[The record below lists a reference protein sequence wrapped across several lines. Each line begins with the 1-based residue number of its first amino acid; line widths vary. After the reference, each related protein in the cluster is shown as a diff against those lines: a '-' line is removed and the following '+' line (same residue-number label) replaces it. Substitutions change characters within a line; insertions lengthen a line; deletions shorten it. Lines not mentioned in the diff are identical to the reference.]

1 MTLKLASVIPVWVVT
16 VIGAV
21 LVGTLVTGDASHESP
36 FADGGGHLDWL
47 SIVFAGAIILTFAI
61 QLAIQLKEGFVSR
74 VVASIVG
81 SLLILVIATA
91 VLWFT
96 P

>member
-1 MTLKLASVIPVWVVT
+1 MTLKLASVIPVWILTVV
-16 VIGAV
+16 GAV
-21 LVGTLVTGDASHESP
+21 LVGLLVTGDASHESP

-47 SIVFAGAIILTFAI
+47 SIVLAGAILLTFGI
-61 QLAIQLKEGFVSR
+61 QLGIQRKEGFVSR

-81 SLLILVIATA
+81 AVLILAAATV
-91 VLWFT
+91 VLALL